1 MRHWSLKYFFVL
13 ILVLIVSCAQANV
26 INQEYIQPPINLTI
40 TKDLAGNFTL
50 TFFSDNREG
59 GFSGYGIFQDPSPD
73 VLKTNTPADSVSAA
87 AAFCPLNGQMVYERN
102 VSMYVSAG
110 TAASTAAI
118 CNVSN
123 YALTT
128 GNYVALRARVERTTN
143 SWSKAT
149 VVLIP

>member
-1 MRHWSLKYFFVL
+1 MTLS
-13 ILVLIVSCAQANV
+13 ILGACAQANV

-40 TKDLAGNFTL
+40 VKDVSGNFTL

-59 GFSGYGIFQDPSPD
+59 GFSGYGIFQDPSSD
-73 VLKTNTPADSVSAA
+73 ALKINTPADSLTAA
-87 AAFCPLNGQMVYERN
+87 AAFCPLNGQMVYERS
-102 VSMYVSAG
+102 VSIYVSAG
-110 TAASTAAI
+110 TAAATTVL

-128 GNYVALRARVERTTN
+128 GNSLALRARVERTTN
-143 SWSKAT
+143 SWSKPA